1 MYDYEKEED
10 LEEQIKLIQDAESGA
25 GTHWTIIRHNNA
37 CKVRWDIFI
46 ILLVLFNCYTI
57 PMEVAFT
64 QISWMRSKPYEVAEY
79 LIDVSFALDILIS
92 FRTTFI
98 TPGGNEEYDA
108 RIIAKSY
115 LCSNRFVVDLL
126 ATIPF
131 EVVISAFLPGGGD
144 LSKYQQFLGM
154 LKLVRLL
161 RLRRIVQLVARRQ
174 DFKVGFRIVSLM
186 SVLLMLIHW
195 IGCMWYMF
203 TTEPTLT
210 AAMEIPQG
218 ASWVDTALEVADG
231 QFQGK

>member
-1 MYDYEKEED
+1 
-10 LEEQIKLIQDAESGA
+10 
-25 GTHWTIIRHNNA
+25 
-37 CKVRWDIFI
+37 
-46 ILLVLFNCYTI
+46 
-57 PMEVAFT
+57 MEVAFT
-64 QISWMRSKPYEVAEY
+64 QISWMRSKPYEIAEY
-79 LIDVSFALDILIS
+79 LIDISFALDILIS

-98 TPGGNEEYDA
+98 TPGGNEEFDG
-108 RIIAKSY
+108 RIIATSY

-131 EVVISAFLPGGGD
+131 ELVISFFLPGGGD

-186 SVLLMLIHW
+186 SILLMLIHW

-203 TTEPTLT
+203 TTEPSLT
-210 AAMEIPQG
+210 AAIEIPVG
-218 ASWVDTALEVADG
+218 ASWVDTALEKADG
-231 QFQGK
+231 QFKGK

>member
-1 MYDYEKEED
+1 
-10 LEEQIKLIQDAESGA
+10 
-25 GTHWTIIRHNNA
+25 
-37 CKVRWDIFI
+37 
-46 ILLVLFNCYTI
+46 
-57 PMEVAFT
+57 
-64 QISWMRSKPYEVAEY
+64 
-79 LIDVSFALDILIS
+79 
-92 FRTTFI
+92 
-98 TPGGNEEYDA
+98 
-108 RIIAKSY
+108 
-115 LCSNRFVVDLL
+115 
-126 ATIPF
+126 
-131 EVVISAFLPGGGD
+131 
-144 LSKYQQFLGM
+144 M